1 MNIYR
6 YIISSVFLVVGGLA
20 IALNLN
26 SEPKPA
32 PRTYIGQES
41 CMAANCHEQPNP
53 GTSDFK
59 GAAAFRETMHQKI
72 HLRPSPETVV
82 IDKWFDRD
90 TVLRYV
96 DLKIRL
102 VGRDTLLVH
111 LFKSPDKKDYM
122 IQMSF
127 SDGGD
132 SLPPF
137 KVAYTYGGRGWIER
151 LLLDV
156 NGRFYVA
163 PFQYKLPR
171 YIDRTDSGGAVY
183 FLDLNRWYDIDSNFE
198 AKFYKIAS
206 NKFRTQAWQQ
216 NCTPCHVNG
225 FQMTRDVNGTDTMYT
240 SKWFGVDSGDSA
252 LIDQN
257 IKIGCESCHGPGSE
271 HAANP
276 TVDNI
281 VSPGR
286 REQFPRT
293 MVGTD
298 LKLDLCAQCHSRF
311 LSTKKRFKF
320 ALNDS
325 TLETFVPGVPLADF
339 QFDLRT
345 GFTAWGD
352 NLTSYAHHQ
361 QVQDYQRSV
370 PYQKHVFTDGCWSC
384 HTVHYN
390 KYDSSFGGT
399 LPFQLDRN
407 WYTMKSGEG
416 CLAAGC
422 HADKDS
428 NVFSPIVNRTVNKH
442 TMHSP
447 GVSQC
452 VNCHFTKTA
461 TIGFIDLPT
470 HRGFEFTDHSFK
482 VLRPSLTR
490 DAFFGSSPLG
500 MINTCAEACHRN
512 GRGSRNSFDS
522 TPAAPNWGITDRQY
536 GFYKETTDLW
546 LADSL
551 WKYYQL
557 LYPQYV
563 VSVRESEVAGAATKI
578 TSVSPNPF
586 TVITS
591 VRFTVARAARV
602 DLEVYTLKGERVKV
616 LAAGMHQ
623 PGSYVESWDGT
634 DELATSLPVGVY
646 MIRLKTDR
654 GVVSAQKVVLAR

>member
-1 MNIYR
+1 MKASR
-6 YIISSVFLVVGGLA
+6 YIITAFVLSVVGIVVA
-20 IALNLN
+20 INLN

-32 PRTYIGQES
+32 ARTYVGQES

-53 GTSDFK
+53 GASDYK
-59 GAAAFRETMHQKI
+59 GAVAFRETLHQKI
-72 HLRPSPETVV
+72 HLRPTPETVV

-90 TVLRYV
+90 TTLYYPEIHVRV
-96 DLKIRL
+96 P
-102 VGRDTLLVH
+102 GRDTLQIH

-127 SDGGD
+127 SGGGD
-132 SLPPF
+132 SLPPL

-156 NGRFYVA
+156 NGRYYVA
-163 PFQYKLPR
+163 PFQYKLPGYTNR
-171 YIDRTDSGGAVY
+171 SDSGGAVY
-183 FLDLNRWYDIDSNFE
+183 YLDLNRWFDVDSNFE
-198 AKFYKIAS
+198 GKFYKFAS

-240 SKWFGVDSGDSA
+240 SKWAGVESGDSA
-252 LIDQN
+252 MIDQN

-271 HAANP
+271 HIVSP

-293 MVGTD
+293 MEGTD
-298 LKLDLCAQCHSRF
+298 LKLDLCGQCHSRF
-311 LSTKKRFKF
+311 KSTKKRFNY

-325 TLETFVPGVPLADF
+325 TLEAYVPGAPLANF
-339 QFDLRT
+339 QFDQFT

-352 NLTSYAHHQ
+352 NFTSYAHHQ
-361 QVQDYQRSV
+361 QVQDFQRSV
-370 PYQKHVFTDGCWSC
+370 PYAKHVFTDGCWSC

-390 KYDSSFGGT
+390 KYDSSYGGV

-407 WYTMKSGEG
+407 WYTLKSGEG
-416 CLAAGC
+416 CLAASC

-470 HRGFEFTDHSFK
+470 HRGFEFADHNFK
-482 VLRPSLTR
+482 VIRPSATR
-490 DAFFGSSPLG
+490 NAFFGGSILG
-500 MINTCAEACHRN
+500 MVNTCAEACHRN

-522 TPAAPNWGITDRQY
+522 TPAAPDWGIMDRQY

-551 WKYYQL
+551 WKYYQV
-557 LYPQYV
+557 LYPQYLV
-563 VSVRESEVAGAATKI
+563 GVRESAATGSETKI
-578 TSVSPNPF
+578 TSVNPNPF
-586 TVITS
+586 TVMSS
-591 VRFTVARAARV
+591 VRYTITRAARI
-602 DLEVYTLKGERVKV
+602 DLEVFTLQGVRVKV
-616 LAAGMHQ
+616 LAAGQHS
-623 PGSYVESWDGT
+623 PGNYVESWDGT
-634 DELATSLPVGVY
+634 DELSAELPPGVY
-646 MIRLKTDR
+646 MIRLKNDR
-654 GVVSAQKVVLAR
+654 GVMSTQKVVLVR